1 MLDSPSQ
8 VFPTD
13 RIGFTTTSNI
23 APVSYTP
30 VNGTDIT
37 TLYDEWNSV
46 NISQPNIG
54 GLYNVTEFIRGV
66 QFSIAVEI
74 DTG

>member
-23 APVSYTP
+23 APFSYTP